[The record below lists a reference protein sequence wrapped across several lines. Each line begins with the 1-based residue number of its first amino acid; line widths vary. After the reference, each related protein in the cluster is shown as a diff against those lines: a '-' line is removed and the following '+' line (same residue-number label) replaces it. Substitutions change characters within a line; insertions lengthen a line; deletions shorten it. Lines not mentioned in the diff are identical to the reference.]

1 MSDSLESSAPAE
13 PIAFGHQAV
22 LLTEADVLSFHEN
35 GFLSIPAVTT
45 AEELARLIPIYD
57 RLFEE
62 RAGYDEGNYFDFA
75 GESDRSPALPQIT
88 MPSRYEPA
96 LRESSLFRNCAAM

>member
-1 MSDSLESSAPAE
+1 MSDTLRSTAPPE
-13 PIAFGHQAV
+13 PNRSDHRAM

-45 AEELARLIPIYD
+45 AEELARITPIYD

-62 RAGYDEGNYFDFA
+62 RAGYYEGNYFDFA
-75 GESDRSPALPQIT
+75 GESDSSPALPQIT
-88 MPSRYEPA
+88 MP
-96 LRESSLFRNCAAM
+96 